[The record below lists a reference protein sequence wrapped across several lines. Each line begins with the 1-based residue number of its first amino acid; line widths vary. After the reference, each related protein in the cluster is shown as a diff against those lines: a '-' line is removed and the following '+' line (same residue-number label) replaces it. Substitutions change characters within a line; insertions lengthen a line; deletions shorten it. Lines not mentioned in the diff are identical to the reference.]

1 MDLFEQPAHRQLDDN
16 HAIRRLALCGA
27 AALIAGEMFVMI
39 EESTKSSIGPSRRPG
54 DGRPWGVVALWT
66 SCSIKGGCHPQQKV
80 SADRGP
86 AAMERRHS
94 SYRIRDR
101 WMTAIS
107 DGARRRVKLAAIAQ
121 DRNGSESTLRERGTM
136 GPRGKPEDDSGG
148 FGARVTRCQLLPH
161 SQRPSHG
168 KTLRVSGRSGRG
180 RFNRAA
186 GRRAERVSAAP
197 SDMLPA
203 RCAWVEAKAC
213 NTLDWHPRAWRGR
226 GPYPR
231 LKPFFSSSAR

>member
-39 EESTKSSIGPSRRPG
+39 EESTKSSVGPSRRPG

-121 DRNGSESTLRERGTM
+121 DRNWVIFEVCQRLDGRCAEFADIAARWFSVKGSSNCR
-136 GPRGKPEDDSGG
+136 
-148 FGARVTRCQLLPH
+148 
-161 SQRPSHG
+161 
-168 KTLRVSGRSGRG
+168 GRSASDNGHPFAHPPDKPGRQ
-180 RFNRAA
+180 R
-186 GRRAERVSAAP
+186 SSQP
-197 SDMLPA
+197 SQWAD
-203 RCAWVEAKAC
+203 
-213 NTLDWHPRAWRGR
+213 
-226 GPYPR
+226 
-231 LKPFFSSSAR
+231 